1 MVVLLLPLCGIN
13 VHAHDIEAKN
23 ADGVTI
29 YYRWIND
36 RTELAV
42 TYRGDDWLDGRH
54 CYSGIVVIPE
64 SVKYGGNTYSVT
76 CIGSGHFFGI
86 ELTSV
91 TIPNSV
97 TTIGS
102 SAFMDCD
109 NLTSIVSEIKNPFII
124 SGVGF
129 SSYAYATLTVPAG
142 TKSLY
147 QSTTGWS
154 EFQNIVEASGGGH

>member
-1 MVVLLLPLCGIN
+1 MMKKVLYLRLLLVIFALMASFPML
-13 VHAHDIEAKN
+13 AHDIEVKN

-64 SVKYGGNTYSVT
+64 SVKDGGNTYSVT
-76 CIGSGHFFGI
+76 CIGSGAFFGI

-147 QSTTGWS
+147 QSTTD
-154 EFQNIVEASGGGH
+154 